1 MTRHL
6 RSDLRN
12 IMAYYDIVGSLPLE
26 LLILVVEYLD
36 LEDIVRCQGVRID
49 FVTPCANQSPLTVP
63 RSPGDGA

>member
-1 MTRHL
+1 
-6 RSDLRN
+6 
-12 IMAYYDIVGSLPLE
+12 MAYYDIVGSLPLE